1 MYKEIFMKTKH
12 LLLVL
17 FLIVGITLKQGHAQ
31 TTNYPKPNELSKYL
45 DAARSEW
52 NIPGMAVAVIAD
64 DKIVYQQGFGVA
76 NVETGEEVN
85 AETIFGIASNTKA
98 FTSAALAILVDRGTI
113 NWNDPVQNYLP
124 WFKLYD
130 PYVSANI
137 TIRDLLSHR
146 SGLKTFSGDLIWYAS
161 AHSRRDILERAQYL
175 EPQYG
180 FREKFG
186 YSNIMYLAAG
196 QIVEAITDTTW
207 EDFVSAEIITPLKMN
222 RTTTSIT
229 QLSKFNNVAQAH
241 NLVDEKNIT
250 IPWVNWD
257 NIAPAGA
264 INSSVSDV
272 AKWIRLQLNQGVWED
287 QTIFTKE
294 QSNKMWQQVTPLP
307 ISSYSLQRFPFI
319 QWRAYGL
326 GWSLHDF
333 HGYKVVTH
341 SGGLDGMISRVVMV
355 PEKNLGFVILTN
367 NINGATSWLS
377 YELLDRYLNT
387 GNNDW
392 SAQGLKLQKSY
403 EKREEK
409 HKEEIEASRIP
420 NTNPSLSLEAYVGT
434 YHCQLY
440 GNVDVS
446 VKADKLYLKFQHTKI
461 FESTLS
467 HWHFDTFTLKFGQVP
482 SLPRGWVKF
491 SLSKE
496 GEVSGLSV
504 DVPNPDFDF
513 TEFSFVKI

>member
-1 MYKEIFMKTKH
+1 MKTRH
-12 LLLVL
+12 LILTVFL
-17 FLIVGITLKQGHAQ
+17 FMCLASGYAQAQ
-31 TTNYPKPNELSKYL
+31 TTEYPKADELNKYL
-45 DAARSEW
+45 DDARSEW

-64 DKIVYQQGFGVA
+64 DEVVYQHGFGVA
-76 NVETGEEVN
+76 NIETGEQVN
-85 AETIFGIASNTKA
+85 TETIFGIASNTKA
-98 FTSAALAILVDRGTI
+98 FTSAALAILVDRGSI
-113 NWNDPVQNYLP
+113 NWDDPVQNYLP
-124 WFKLYD
+124 WFKLYA

-161 AHSRRDILERAQYL
+161 AHSRREILERAQYL

-196 QIVEAITDTTW
+196 QIIEAVTDTTW
-207 EDFVSAEIITPLKMN
+207 EDFVSHHLLSPIQMD
-222 RTTTSIT
+222 RTSTSIT
-229 QLSKFNNVAQAH
+229 QLPQFENVAQPH
-241 NLVDEKNIT
+241 NLLDDKNIT

-257 NIAPAGA
+257 NIAPAGG

-272 AKWIRLQLNQGVWED
+272 AKWIRLQLNRGQWED
-287 QTIFTKE
+287 QTIFSKE

-307 ISSYSLQRFPFI
+307 VSSYSLQRYPFI

-326 GWSLHDF
+326 GWSIHDF

-355 PEKNLGFVILTN
+355 PEKKLGFVILTN

-387 GNNDW
+387 GSNDW
-392 SAQGLKLQKSY
+392 SAQGLKLQKRY
-403 EKREEK
+403 EEREEK

-420 NTNPSLSLEAYVGT
+420 NTSPSLPMEAYTGT

-440 GNVDVS
+440 GNVIVS
-446 VKADKLYLKFQHTKI
+446 IEEDKLHLQFEETKI
-461 FESTLS
+461 FESSLN

-482 SLPRGWVKF
+482 SLPGGWVKF

-513 TEFSFVKI
+513 TEFNFVKI